1 MKCSTSL
8 ATTNILTK
16 INCTENP
23 HYPIQ
28 NGYYQGGKSSKH
40 VKDSGDGESI
50 YVSGKNIIYLK
61 IELSHTPGRPLLG
74 INQNKFN
81 HLL

>member
-1 MKCSTSL
+1 MVITKGEK
-8 ATTNILTK
+8 AANI
-16 INCTENP
+16 
-23 HYPIQ
+23 
-28 NGYYQGGKSSKH
+28 